1 MVVVDVDRYGLELV
15 RDLRTVFPTLRI
27 IALTNDPRR
36 LAQSV
41 RAGAAVAVP
50 RSTPPKDLAKLIN
63 RLARR

>member
-1 MVVVDVDRYGLELV
+1 MVVDADRYGVGLV
-15 RDLRTVFPTLRI
+15 RDLAIVFPGLRI

-41 RAGAAVAVP
+41 RAGATIAVP
-50 RSTPPKDLAKLIN
+50 RSTPPKELARLIA